1 MRAVIYARYS
11 SDLQSAASIGDQ
23 VEVCRRYAAERGW
36 SIVETYSDAAL
47 SGASRFRPGFQ
58 KLLAD
63 AGRRG
68 FEAVICEAVDRLGR
82 RLADTADL
90 QDRLAF
96 HGVKL
101 FTPTLGEITQIHVA
115 VMGMMAQM
123 AIKDLGEKTRRGQL
137 GRVLKGKSAGGLAY
151 GYRVPLGGGQA
162 GDREIAPEEAT
173 VVRRIF
179 REFAVGESPEVIARR
194 LNREGITGPGGR
206 PWSNTTIRG
215 QHARGTGVL
224 NNALYR
230 GALEWNRCAY
240 VKDPQTGRRIAR
252 PNPPHR
258 WEKQDVPH
266 LRIVDEAVWD
276 AAKARQEAM
285 REGIE
290 RKAATA
296 DGNPLNETHRARF
309 LLSCLMR
316 CGCCGGGYTIIGKDR
331 YGCATRKQ
339 KGTCDNTRTITRQ
352 EIEARVLEG
361 LKERLLA
368 PALVAEFVRG
378 FQEEVEAI
386 RRERHAGIAQ
396 RAKTRAEV
404 ERKISGLMGAIED
417 GFYEPAMKARLK
429 DLQAERD
436 TLAVGDDDATE
447 AELTILS
454 HPALPDLYRRK
465 VEQLEAVLDG
475 PDRTEAM
482 DVIRSMIER
491 VDLHPRAGGKG
502 LDAALY
508 GDLAAILAACAG
520 AKTAEAPAI
529 SRSGLQLSVVAGTG
543 FEPVTFRL

>member
-151 GYRVPLGGGQA
+151 GYRVPIGGGQA

-179 REFAVGESPEVIARR
+179 REFAAGESPEVIARR

-252 PNPPHR
+252 PNPHHL

-285 REGIE
+285 REGIK

-309 LLSCLMR
+309 LLSGLMR

-396 RAKTRAEV
+396 RAKKRAEV
-404 ERKISGLMGAIED
+404 ERKISGLMRAIED
-417 GFYEPAMKARLK
+417 GLYEPSMKARLK
-429 DLQAERD
+429 DLQAERASLK
-436 TLAVGDDDATE
+436 TDDDDGTQS
-447 AELTILS
+447 ELTVLS

-465 VEQLEAVLDG
+465 VAELEAVLDG
-475 PDRTEAM
+475 PDRSEAM
-482 DVIRSMIER
+482 GVIRSMIER

-508 GDLAAILAACAG
+508 GDLANILAACAG

-529 SRSGLQLSVVAGTG
+529 SRAGLQLSVVAGTG